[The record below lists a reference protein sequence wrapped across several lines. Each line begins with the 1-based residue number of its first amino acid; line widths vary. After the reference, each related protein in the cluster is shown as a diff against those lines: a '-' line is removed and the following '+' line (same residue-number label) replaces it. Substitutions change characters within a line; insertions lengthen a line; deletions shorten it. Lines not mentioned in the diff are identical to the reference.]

1 MFDRVLNMP
10 VVTVLSYFAVAL
22 RGIHRNVDICQND
35 YKIPSKPELFPYSE
49 VIHESTKFKLTKG

>member
-1 MFDRVLNMP
+1 MP